1 MEFVD
6 YVDQIVIEIIQN
18 KSDAPPAEKIWRSLS
33 AIKENDKNLLRSYDF
48 IISITYLVFVIF

>member
-18 KSDAPPAEKIWRSLS
+18 KSDAPPAGEIWRSLS
-33 AIKENDKNLLRSYDF
+33 DIKENDEN
-48 IISITYLVFVIF
+48 